1 MKVIINESR
10 FDSIFSNWL
19 ENEGIHLKYSVYS
32 SRLNG
37 YDELIV
43 SGGLYL
49 YKDGKPI
56 NTAAYIFSYK
66 VGEDKQLIFQEHL
79 NQFQRVDS
87 FKIFPPEYVS
97 DFFVNKVR
105 NFLQKRIDDRRI
117 PL

>member
-19 ENEGIHLKYSVYS
+19 KNEGIHLKYNVYS

-49 YKDGKPI
+49 IQDDKPI
-56 NTAAYIFSYK
+56 NSHAYIFSYK

-79 NQFQRVDS
+79 NQIQRVNS
-87 FKIFPPEYVS
+87 FKIFPPDYVT

-105 NFLQKRIDDRRI
+105 NFLQKRIDEKNI
-117 PL
+117 PT